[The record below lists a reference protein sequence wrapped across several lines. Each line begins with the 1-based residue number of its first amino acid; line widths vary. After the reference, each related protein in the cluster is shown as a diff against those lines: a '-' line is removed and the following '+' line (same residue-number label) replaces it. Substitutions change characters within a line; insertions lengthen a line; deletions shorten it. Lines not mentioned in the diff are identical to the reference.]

1 MDWIVDLSLVFAGLI
16 ELVLR
21 VVLLAIMSL
30 SILGLL
36 AISLGDI
43 SIDSIIGV
51 RSWKL
56 LDKRMVK

>member
-21 VVLLAIMSL
+21 VVLLAIMAL
-30 SILGLL
+30 SVLGLL

-56 LDKRMVK
+56 DG

>member
-21 VVLLAIMSL
+21 VVLLVIMVL

-36 AISLGDI
+36 AISFGDI
-43 SIDSIIGV
+43 PIDSIIGIQ
-51 RSWKL
+51 SWKL

>member
-21 VVLLAIMSL
+21 VVLLTIMVL
-30 SILGLL
+30 SIVGIL
-36 AISLGDI
+36 AISFGDI
-43 SIDSIIGV
+43 PIDSIIGV
-51 RSWKL
+51 QSWKL